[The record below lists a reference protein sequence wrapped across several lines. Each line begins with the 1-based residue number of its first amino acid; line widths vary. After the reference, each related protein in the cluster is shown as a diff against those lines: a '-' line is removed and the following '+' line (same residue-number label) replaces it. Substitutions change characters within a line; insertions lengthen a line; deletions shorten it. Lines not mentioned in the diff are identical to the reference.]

1 MKGNM
6 TSQSIR
12 RGALAGAAIFSLAVI
27 GAFAAPSVFPTGLTI
42 SKAGVQPGYVIF
54 ASPDGFAYAIDV
66 KGQVAAKWAAPEPNT
81 VMGYT
86 RPTPSGTLLARTG
99 PLRLPTAQAEAAGG
113 YAENQAVPSVVEFD
127 QNDKL
132 VWKYT
137 DNERALHHDEER
149 EANGNTVLVCNKDL
163 KRPDISKRMLKDDCL
178 IEVDPKGK
186 VIWEW
191 ETADHFNELDLS
203 DSAKEEIMNA
213 YGTAVKNVPATSFD
227 WAHMNAASPIPE
239 GTGNTDPR
247 FKAGNIIVS
256 YRHLSTIAVVD
267 KDSKKIVWTAIGMT
281 LGQHNTHMIA
291 GGLPGAGHIL
301 VFDNGNNDV
310 NRNPRHM
317 QSRPNSRVVEIDP
330 ITNKIVWEYNAE
342 KSNRPMWTFVSHYIS
357 SAERQPNGNTLIC
370 EGSNGRIFEVTP
382 SGEIVWEFMNPYSKL
397 NGKINDNTVFR
408 ASKVAES
415 WLTVKK

>member
-1 MKGNM
+1 M
-6 TSQSIR
+6 TSQPGR
-12 RGALAGAAIFSLAVI
+12 RKMSAGAAIISLAVA

-42 SKAGVQPGYVIF
+42 SKAGVQPGYVVF

-66 KGQVAAKWAAPEPNT
+66 KGQIAAKWAAPEPNS

-86 RPTPSGTLLARTG
+86 RPMANGNLLARTG
-99 PLRLPTAQAEAAGG
+99 PLKLPTAAAEAGGG
-113 YAENQAVPSVVEFD
+113 YGESTAVPSVVEFN
-127 QNDKL
+127 QEGKL

-137 DNERALHHDEER
+137 DDVRGLHHDEER
-149 EANGNTVLVCNKDL
+149 MANGNTILVCSQDI
-163 KRPDISKRMLKDDCL
+163 KRPEISKRALKDDCL

-186 VIWEW
+186 VVWEW
-191 ETADHFNELDLS
+191 QTADHFNELNLDET
-203 DSAKEEIMNA
+203 AKAEIMNA
-213 YGTAVKNVPATSFD
+213 YGTAVKTVPDSAFD

-239 GTGNTDPR
+239 NTGNTDPR
-247 FKAGNIIVS
+247 FKAGNIVVS

-267 KDSKKIVWTAIGMT
+267 KESKKIVWTAIGTT

-317 QSRPNSRVVEIDP
+317 QSRPNSRVVEINPLD
-330 ITNKIVWEYNAE
+330 NKIVWEYNAE
-342 KSNRPMWTFVSHYIS
+342 KSDRPMWTFVSHYIS

-382 SGEIVWEFMNPYSKL
+382 AGQIVWEFINPYSKL
-397 NGKINDNTVFR
+397 NGKITDNTVFR

-415 WLTVKK
+415 WLKAKK

>member
-1 MKGNM
+1 M
-6 TSQSIR
+6 TSQPSR
-12 RGALAGAAIFSLAVI
+12 RKMSAGAAIISLAVA

-42 SKAGVQPGYVIF
+42 SKAGVQPGYVVF

-66 KGQVAAKWAAPEPNT
+66 KGQIAAKWAAPEPNS

-86 RPTPSGTLLARTG
+86 RPMANGNLLARTG
-99 PLRLPTAQAEAAGG
+99 PLKLPTAAAEAGG
-113 YAENQAVPSVVEFD
+113 GDGESTAVPSVVEFN
-127 QNDKL
+127 QEGKL

-137 DNERALHHDEER
+137 DDVRGLHHDEER
-149 EANGNTVLVCNKDL
+149 MANGNTILVCSQDI
-163 KRPDISKRMLKDDCL
+163 KRPEISKRALKDDCL

-186 VIWEW
+186 VVWEW
-191 ETADHFNELDLS
+191 QTADHFNELNLDET
-203 DSAKEEIMNA
+203 AKAEIMNA
-213 YGTAVKNVPATSFD
+213 YGTAVKTVPDSAFD

-239 GTGNTDPR
+239 NTGNTDPR
-247 FKAGNIIVS
+247 FKAGNIVVS

-267 KDSKKIVWTAIGMT
+267 KESKKIVWTAIGTT

-317 QSRPNSRVVEIDP
+317 QSRPNSRVVEINPLD
-330 ITNKIVWEYNAE
+330 NKIVWEYNAE
-342 KSNRPMWTFVSHYIS
+342 KSDRPMWTFVSHYIS

-382 SGEIVWEFMNPYSKL
+382 AGQIVWEFINPYSKL
-397 NGKINDNTVFR
+397 NGKITDNTVFR

-415 WLTVKK
+415 WLKAKK